1 MATAQQSPRFTSFNY
16 RDAFSHSETCDAILS
31 LGPGSAK
38 RFCGLAY
45 TIGIDSVDL
54 PAIPQSFTV
63 DLFKHKGCR
72 CWCHTAGEYLY
83 DPTADSA
90 LPEEYLTSADRAFI
104 LDEPAGVKI
113 EFQEFS
119 VPGAQLP
126 ETEPDLG
133 EFGFDYAEDD
143 AGGPVRGMLAG
154 PVASRTGFVGWS
166 REELQRGKCGNCG
179 DRLADCE
186 CVE

>member
-16 RDAFSHSETCDAILS
+16 RDAFSHSEACDTILS
-31 LGPGSAK
+31 LGPGSAR
-38 RFCGLAY
+38 RFCGLAH
-45 TIGIDSVDL
+45 TIGTDSADL
-54 PAIPQSFTV
+54 PAIPQAFTV

-90 LPEEYLTSADRAFI
+90 LPEEYLTSADRAFM

-113 EFQEFS
+113 NFQEFS

-126 ETEPDLG
+126 EVELEPDLG

-143 AGGPVRGMLAG
+143 AGGLAWTG
-154 PVASRTGFVGWS
+154 SPLASRTGFVDWS
-166 REELQRGKCGNCG
+166 REK
-179 DRLADCE
+179 
-186 CVE
+186 V